1 MTAPRLSRRRWLAV
15 SLAVLLLFALTGA
28 AMIAGSPRGSIDPTA
43 GNGSVVGVLP
53 SGSAT
58 AAGSVA
64 SAESTPSPTAATA
77 ANPTFQPI
85 DLFAVQPPEFE
96 NPTPAPSVS
105 DAPGDA
111 IYGFDGGRQTPQQ
124 SMSWLTLKAAGRIVL
139 SNGQVSVLPA
149 GADPLTDSKTGQP
162 VPALRTLDLTWT
174 RWIVEPPGSGV
185 DAKGNNYADLSYW
198 NLCGPGS
205 TAVTLYY
212 WQKLTGQPNVTGTS
226 GYYLDPYVAAG
237 STWPVPGPRLPVSA
251 GKVVGTYWSGS
262 DSVSGF
268 TAHARGYVMYLAMQ
282 VTPAGWTTPG
292 IDIMVDGEGKPRYPL
307 LGATMADI
315 KAALNW
321 EASNHRPGDSQ
332 DVYYASVGRWDP
344 TLSRDLQAA
353 VMLDVG
359 RDGVPVVAGVDTFG
373 LPNWQASDPSK
384 TPHTRHA
391 IAIVGYDNTAN
402 PPTYTYLDTCG
413 RACNN
418 RGGNQNGQIHVISQ
432 DGLVQALIAAHGLS
446 FVW

>member
-1 MTAPRLSRRRWLAV
+1 MTAPLLSRRWLAASV
-15 SLAVLLLFALTGA
+15 AVVLLVALTGA
-28 AMIAGSPRGSIDPTA
+28 AMIAGSPRVGIDSSARSGVSIAALPSTSVAAPASVVSAGPTA
-43 GNGSVVGVLP
+43 L
-53 SGSAT
+53 
-58 AAGSVA
+58 
-64 SAESTPSPTAATA
+64 PTAAA
-77 ANPTFQPI
+77 AADPTFQPI
-85 DLFAVQPPEFE
+85 DLFAVQPPEFQ

-111 IYGFDGGRQTPQQ
+111 IYGFDGGRQTPSQ
-124 SMSWLTLKAAGRIVL
+124 SMDWLTLKAAGRIVL
-139 SNGQVSVLPA
+139 SNGQVGVLPA
-149 GADPLTDSKTGQP
+149 GADPLTSPTTGQP
-162 VPALRTLDLTWT
+162 VPALRTLDLSWT

-185 DAKGNNYADLSYW
+185 DAKGNNYANLSYW

-205 TAVTLYY
+205 AAVTLYY
-212 WQKLTGQPNVTGTS
+212 WEKLAGGPNVTATS
-226 GYYLDPYVAAG
+226 GYYLDPYLAAG
-237 STWPVPGPRLPVSA
+237 STWPVPGPRLPMSG
-251 GKVVGTYWSGS
+251 GKVVGTYWAGS
-262 DSVSGF
+262 DIVSGF
-268 TAHARGYVMYLAMQ
+268 TAHARGYLMYLAMQ

-292 IDIMVDGEGKPRYPL
+292 VDIMVDGEGKPRYPL
-307 LGATMADI
+307 LGATMSDI
-315 KAALNW
+315 EAALNW
-321 EASNHRPGDSQ
+321 EASKHRVADSQ
-332 DVYYASVGRWDP
+332 DFYYASVGRWDP
-344 TLSRDLQAA
+344 TLARDLQAA

-413 RACNN
+413 RSCNN

-432 DGLVQALIAAHGLS
+432 DGLVQSLTAAHGLS

>member
-1 MTAPRLSRRRWLAV
+1 MSVAV
-15 SLAVLLLFALTGA
+15 VLLVALTGA
-28 AMIAGSPRGSIDPTA
+28 AMIAGSPRVGIDSSARSGISIAALPSSSVA
-43 GNGSVVGVLP
+43 APASVV
-53 SGSAT
+53 SA
-58 AAGSVA
+58 GP
-64 SAESTPSPTAATA
+64 TPLPTAATA
-77 ANPTFQPI
+77 ADPTFQPI
-85 DLFAVQPPEFE
+85 DLFAVQPPEFQ

-111 IYGFDGGRQTPQQ
+111 IYGFDGGRQTPPQ
-124 SMSWLTLKAAGRIVL
+124 SMDWLTLKAAGRIVL
-139 SNGQVSVLPA
+139 SNGQVGVLPA
-149 GADPLTDSKTGQP
+149 GVDPLTSPTTGQP
-162 VPALRTLDLTWT
+162 VPALRTLDLSWT

-185 DAKGNNYADLSYW
+185 DAKGNNYANLSYW

-205 TAVTLYY
+205 AAITLYY
-212 WQKLTGQPNVTGTS
+212 WQKLAGGPNVTATS
-226 GYYLDPYVAAG
+226 GYYLDPYLAAG
-237 STWPVPGPRLPVSA
+237 STWPVPGPRLPTSG
-251 GKVVGTYWSGS
+251 GKVVGTYWAGS
-262 DSVSGF
+262 DTASGF
-268 TAHARGYVMYLAMQ
+268 TAHARGFLMYLAMQ

-321 EASNHRPGDSQ
+321 EASNHRVADSQ
-332 DVYYASVGRWDP
+332 DFYYASVGRWDP
-344 TLSRDLQAA
+344 TLARDLQAA

-432 DGLVQALIAAHGLS
+432 DGLVQALTAAHGLS